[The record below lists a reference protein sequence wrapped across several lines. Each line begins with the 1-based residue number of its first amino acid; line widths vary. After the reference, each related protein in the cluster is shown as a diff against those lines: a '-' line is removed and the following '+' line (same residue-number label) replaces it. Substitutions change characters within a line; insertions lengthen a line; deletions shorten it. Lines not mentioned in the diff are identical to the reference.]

1 MGIILHIEIVL
12 ELPRLNLRVN
22 KQIRV
27 PKVRL
32 IGPDGAQLGI
42 VATRDAQTMAMEHNL
57 DLVEVA
63 PNASPPVC
71 KIIDYGKFRF
81 DQAKREKESKKSQH
95 QIKIKEIKLKPNI
108 DSHDLQTKTKKA
120 REFLEKGN
128 KVKVTC
134 MFRGREM
141 AYPENG
147 RKVVQALLEEVM
159 DVGSAE
165 APPKMMGRSLFC
177 VIAPTGKK

>member
-1 MGIILHIEIVL
+1 M
-12 ELPRLNLRVN
+12 
-22 KQIRV
+22 
-27 PKVRL
+27 
-32 IGPDGAQLGI
+32 
-42 VATRDAQTMAMEHNL
+42 ATEHNL

-81 DQAKREKESKKSQH
+81 DQTKREKESKKTQH
-95 QIKIKEIKLKPNI
+95 QVKIKEIKLKPNI
-108 DSHDLQTKTKKA
+108 DDNDLMTKIKRA
-120 REFLEKGN
+120 RQFLQKGN

-147 RKVVQALLEEVM
+147 RKVVQRLIDDLI
-159 DVGSAE
+159 DVGSVE
-165 APPKMMGRSLFC
+165 APLKMMGRSLFC
-177 VIAPTGKK
+177 VIAPGGKK